1 MFVPTYFSTEQG
13 IDSGTDKG
21 VEIKEMSQQSPSL
34 SVLALIPEF

>member
-21 VEIKEMSQQSPSL
+21 VEIKEMLNSRLHYLP
-34 SVLALIPEF
+34 